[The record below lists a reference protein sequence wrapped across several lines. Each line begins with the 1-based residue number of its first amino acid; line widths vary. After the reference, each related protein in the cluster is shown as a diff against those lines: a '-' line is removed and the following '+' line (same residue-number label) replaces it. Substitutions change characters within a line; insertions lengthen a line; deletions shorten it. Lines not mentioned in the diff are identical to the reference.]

1 LTSLLALFAN
11 NIFPILLTAACGYL
25 AARYLKLTPRPI
37 SQIALYILLPALLY
51 KLLTTN
57 KLHGEDVLRTIAATI
72 TCIVVLGIIAWAVG
86 RFIHLN
92 RQLLAAMI
100 LVVIFGNMGNFG
112 LALTSFA
119 FGQLAL
125 AYASICFV
133 TETILIYTVGIV
145 IASMGKQNLGKA
157 MLGLLKI
164 PSIYALFVAI
174 LVNIFNWKIPLPLDR
189 TISILSDAAL
199 PVMMVVLGIQLYQ
212 SNKSSHITA
221 LVLSNVLRL
230 FGGAFIGVALGWLFS
245 LKGAAYQAS
254 VIQSAMP
261 AAVIITIIAN
271 EFDIYPSFVTNV
283 VISSTLLSPFILTPL
298 LYFLGA

>member
-1 LTSLLALFAN
+1 LTNLLALFAN

-25 AARYLKLTPRPI
+25 AARYLKLTPRPV
-37 SQIALYILLPALLY
+37 SQIALYILLPALLF

-57 KLHGEDVLRTIAATI
+57 KLHGEDVARTIGVTI
-72 TCIVVLGIIAWAVG
+72 TCIVVLGLIAWAIG
-86 RFIHLN
+86 RFMRLD

-133 TETILIYTVGIV
+133 TETILIYTAGMV

-157 MLGLLKI
+157 MIGLFKI
-164 PSIYALFVAI
+164 PSIYALLVAM
-174 LVNIFNWKIPLPLDR
+174 LVNIFQWKIPLPIDR

-212 SNKSSHITA
+212 SNKATHVTA
-221 LVLSNVLRL
+221 IVLCNVLRL
-230 FGGAFIGVALGWLFS
+230 GGGAILAVILGWLFG

-261 AAVIITIIAN
+261 AAVIITIMAN

>member
-1 LTSLLALFAN
+1 MTYLLALFAN
-11 NIFPILLTAACGYL
+11 NIFPILLTAGCGYL

-37 SQIALYILLPALLY
+37 SQIALYILLPALLF

-57 KLHGEDVLRTIAATI
+57 KLHDEDVARTIGLTI
-72 TCIVVLGIIAWAVG
+72 SCIVVLGLIAWEIG
-86 RFIHLN
+86 RFMHLD

-133 TETILIYTVGIV
+133 TETIIIYTAGMV

-157 MLGLLKI
+157 MIGLFKI
-164 PSIYALFVAI
+164 PSIYALLVAI
-174 LVNIFNWKIPLPLDR
+174 LVNICKWKMPLPIDR

-212 SNKSSHITA
+212 SNKATHVNAI
-221 LVLSNVLRL
+221 VLSNVLRL
-230 FGGAFIGVALGWLFS
+230 VGGAVVAITLGWLFG
-245 LKGAAYQAS
+245 LKGAAFQAS

-261 AAVIITIIAN
+261 AAVIITIMAN
-271 EFDIYPSFVTNV
+271 EFDVYPSFVTNV

-298 LYFLGA
+298 MYFLGA